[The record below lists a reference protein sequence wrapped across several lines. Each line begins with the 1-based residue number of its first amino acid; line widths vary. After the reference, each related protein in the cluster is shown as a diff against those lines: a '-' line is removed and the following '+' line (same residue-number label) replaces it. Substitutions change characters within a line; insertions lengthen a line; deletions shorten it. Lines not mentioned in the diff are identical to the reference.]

1 LTVSDPL
8 RAAGRALAPP
18 DTIAPY
24 IREIGRGK
32 EGARSLRFEQ
42 AFDLMSRLLDGR
54 LSDIELGGFALAMRV
69 KGESAQELAGFVAA
83 AQQHLLPL
91 PAADRAVLLPSYN
104 GARKQPNF
112 TPLLAALLAARGVPV
127 LVHGPVIDPGRVTS
141 AAIFD
146 AMGLPPCADAAAVR
160 RRWAAGQPAFIAIDV
175 LSPPLARL
183 LAIRRVLGLRNS
195 GHTMAKILPALPG
208 ALRVVNHTHPE
219 YAESLGQFLADTAAN
234 AVLMRGTEGEPVAD
248 ARRSPAMAVFIGGQP
263 SAELGTSQT
272 EGPLTQLPEL
282 PAAIDA
288 PVTAHHIA
296 AVLAGRV
303 AAPRPIIDQVDL
315 LLRVREQM
323 VVPDASPSGQ

>member
-8 RAAGRALAPP
+8 RAAGQALAPP

-69 KGESAQELAGFVAA
+69 KGESAAELVGFVAA
-83 AQQHLLPL
+83 AQQRLAPL
-91 PAADRAVLLPSYN
+91 PPADRAVLLPSYN
-104 GARKQPNF
+104 GARKQPNL

-127 LVHGPVIDPGRVTS
+127 LVHGPVVDPGRVTS
-141 AAIFD
+141 AAIFE

-160 RRWAAGQPAFIAIDV
+160 ERWQAKQPAFIAIDV
-175 LSPPLARL
+175 LCPPLARL

-219 YAESLGQFLADTAAN
+219 YAESLGQFLADTAAD

-248 ARRSPAMAVFIGGQP
+248 ARRAPAMAVFVGGRLLD
-263 SAELGTSQT
+263 ELSTAQAD
-272 EGPLTQLPEL
+272 GPLTQLPEL

-288 PVTAHHIA
+288 GSTAAHIA
-296 AVLAGRV
+296 AVLEGRL
-303 AAPRPIIDQVDL
+303 AAPRPIVDQVDL
-315 LLRVREQM
+315 LLRVRERLLPPAAGESAQ
-323 VVPDASPSGQ
+323 

>member
-1 LTVSDPL
+1 MTVSDPL
-8 RAAGRALAPP
+8 RAAGQALAPP

-54 LSDIELGGFALAMRV
+54 LSDLELGGFALAMRV
-69 KGESAQELAGFVAA
+69 KGESAQELVGFVAA
-83 AQQHLLPL
+83 AQQRLLPL
-91 PAADRAVLLPSYN
+91 PPADRAVLLPSYN

-127 LVHGPVIDPGRVTS
+127 LVHGPVVDPGRVTS

-160 RRWAAGQPAFIAIDV
+160 ERWQAHQPAFIAIDV
-175 LSPPLARL
+175 LCPALVRL
-183 LAIRRVLGLRNS
+183 LAIRRLLGLRNS
-195 GHTMAKILPALPG
+195 GHTMAKILPVLPG

-219 YAESLGQFLADTAAN
+219 YAESLGQFLADTAAD

-248 ARRSPAMAVFIGGQP
+248 ARRSPAMAVFIGGRP
-263 SAELGTSQT
+263 SAELSTPQT

-288 PVTAHHIA
+288 QATARHIT
-296 AVLAGRV
+296 AVLEGRIP
-303 AAPRPIIDQVDL
+303 APGPIGSQVDL
-315 LLRVREQM
+315 LLRVREQL
-323 VVPDASPSGQ
+323 VAPTAGEAAQ